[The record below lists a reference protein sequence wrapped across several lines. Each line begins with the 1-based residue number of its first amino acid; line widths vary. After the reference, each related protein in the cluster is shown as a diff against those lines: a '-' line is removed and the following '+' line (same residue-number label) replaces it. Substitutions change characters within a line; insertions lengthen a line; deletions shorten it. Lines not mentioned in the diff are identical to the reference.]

1 MRRRA
6 PSAGVGVAKEKS
18 AHCLICWPKPR
29 VVFFFAFV
37 FQSVEK
43 GESRT
48 LPRYLNIVNFNPMG
62 GKLPNFG
69 AREGGRKKKII

>member
-1 MRRRA
+1 M
-6 PSAGVGVAKEKS
+6 S
-18 AHCLICWPKPR
+18 C
-29 VVFFFAFV
+29 FFFAFV

-48 LPRYLNIVNFNPMG
+48 PPRYLNIVNFNPMG

-69 AREGGRKKKII
+69 AREGESKKEDHLI